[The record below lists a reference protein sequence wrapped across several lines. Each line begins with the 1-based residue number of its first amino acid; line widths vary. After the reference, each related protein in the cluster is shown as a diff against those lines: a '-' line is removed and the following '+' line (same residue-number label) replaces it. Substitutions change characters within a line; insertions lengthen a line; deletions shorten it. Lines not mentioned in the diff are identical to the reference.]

1 MEETK
6 KKKYAHLAMQFSLY
20 ILAILVVS
28 FVLQN
33 IFIVKSVKAY
43 SQRDYSDFSEKVITE
58 DAGKIQNWNEV
69 LVNDLRIYSD
79 NDVTKA
85 GNKNRIIEW
94 LLSHEDIRNPLFNY
108 VMFCTPDGV
117 GYASDGKILTSP
129 IVGVQTDRYEVMVDG
144 LLSFMQR

>member
-6 KKKYAHLAMQFSLY
+6 KKKYAHLALQFSIY
-20 ILAILVVS
+20 ILAILLVS

-33 IFIVKSVKAY
+33 VFIVKSVKSS
-43 SQRDYSDFSEKVITE
+43 SQRDYSDFSERLIAE
-58 DAGKIQNWNEV
+58 DAGKIQNWNNV

-79 NDVTKA
+79 NDVTKT
-85 GNKNRIIEW
+85 GDKNRIIEW

-117 GYASDGKILTSP
+117 GYASDGKIITVISKP
-129 IVGVQTDRYEVMVDG
+129 FFR
-144 LLSFMQR
+144 SS